1 MDTLST
7 EKRLLFAVKRVL
19 SALGARLRR
28 ALGSVFQLVAHDQ
41 LGDLSRQT
49 QRLSSASVESVTYLG
64 SELRALDQRLSRM
77 EDEIAAL
84 RALLE
89 QSAEEK
95 TTSGPSA
102 G

>member
-7 EKRLLFAVKRVL
+7 EKRALFAIKRL
-19 SALGARLRR
+19 LATLGARLRR
-28 ALGSVFQLVAHDQ
+28 ALGSLFQIVTHDQ

-64 SELRALDQRLSRM
+64 SELRALDRRLSRM

-89 QSAEEK
+89 QSASEE
-95 TTSGPSA
+95 TASGPSS